1 MVSFFFCSFEE
12 LVLLTSAGT
21 VSQQS
26 FVMEMRRNVIW
37 FLQSAIKY
45 MERSFSYVCKPRI
58 SFESC
63 TFHFRGQGLLLDA
76 CFEKQGV
83 YLSNSQLSEVVMSR
97 LFWNLEKQFPGI

>member
-12 LVLLTSAGT
+12 LVLLTSSGT
-21 VSQQS
+21 VSQHS

-45 MERSFSYVCKPRI
+45 MERGFSYVCKLRMN
-58 SFESC
+58 FESC

-83 YLSNSQLSEVVMSR
+83 YLTNSQLSEVVMSR
-97 LFWNLEKQFPGI
+97 LF